1 MIKKYRCLTLEK
13 NTVAH
18 LSLLQLVCCSSVVGV
33 QQLVHEASLVVKFKV
48 VQGQVLSLKLTSK
61 HNLGAAAVTTP
72 AAAAAAAAVSTA
84 SADGVKDLRSA
95 ATASWMPTVTYVRLL
110 NYDFQHTSWA
120 AHAAHLFGGV
130 TIHVAC
136 VHLQQQQQQ

>member
-61 HNLGAAAVTTP
+61 HNLMAAAVAAVTTP
-72 AAAAAAAAVSTA
+72 PAAAGTTAAAAVSTA
-84 SADGVKDLRSA
+84 SAAGLKDFALCC
-95 ATASWMPTVTYVRLL
+95 
-110 NYDFQHTSWA
+110 N
-120 AHAAHLFGGV
+120 
-130 TIHVAC
+130 C
-136 VHLQQQQQQ
+136 